1 MRGRAQ
7 CKAASSFRLLCPN
20 SQNILEAWMAKLP
33 SLDLHSPT
41 VQECCVIPCHP
52 SLLLFM
58 LRCFG
63 PDCQNAPQM
72 PFSTGN
78 CAGLFFFFS
87 TGNSGPTWT
96 KGRSWCLWTQGRKGE
111 PMVSTSPSPA
121 WWTTGL
127 PLLCP
132 ATGTEGGVLGSLQPV
147 RRVNVLLLLWRWSSS
162 GGTDT
167 QV

>member
-1 MRGRAQ
+1 
-7 CKAASSFRLLCPN
+7 
-20 SQNILEAWMAKLP
+20 MAKLP

-78 CAGLFFFFS
+78 CAGLFFFFF
-87 TGNSGPTWT
+87 N
-96 KGRSWCLWTQGRKGE
+96 RELRAHLDQR
-111 PMVSTSPSPA
+111 A
-121 WWTTGL
+121 IL
-127 PLLCP
+127 
-132 ATGTEGGVLGSLQPV
+132 VLMDP
-147 RRVNVLLLLWRWSSS
+147 REER
-162 GGTDT
+162 
-167 QV
+167 

>member
-1 MRGRAQ
+1 MPRLAGGYSVRGRAQ

-78 CAGLFFFFS
+78 CAGLFFFFFQQ
-87 TGNSGPTWT
+87 G
-96 KGRSWCLWTQGRKGE
+96 TQGPPGPKGD
-111 PMVSTSPSPA
+111 PGAYGPKGGKVSPWYPPHPPQP
-121 WWTTGL
+121 GG
-127 PLLCP
+127 PRGCP
-132 ATGTEGGVLGSLQPV
+132 CCAQLQAQKEV
-147 RRVNVLLLLWRWSSS
+147 CLAASNL
-162 GGTDT
+162 
-167 QV
+167 